1 MADMTFLVTLCESFG
16 LNVKI
21 SDGKLIVYSLSQYE
35 DRESSSEISAD
46 DKRIISAKFTSKSAK
61 IFRKAR
67 VKYHHP
73 VKNEYYESEYED
85 ENEEGSE
92 EELEIYTH
100 VDSQSQAE
108 KVARE
113 SLIKANSN
121 EITAQ
126 ITMTGAKF
134 LAGVNITLSG
144 FGMFSGKY
152 FCETVTHNFSQGW
165 ITTLSLKMGGESKKS
180 VKTRKSK
187 SSSSQSQGGVI
198 LADDSLGY

>member
-165 ITTLSLKMGGESKKS
+165 ITTLSLKMGGEAKKS

-187 SSSSQSQGGVI
+187 SSSQSQGGII